1 MRQPSRCRR
10 ITRAGR
16 CPSCKCCS
24 CSSAARRRG
33 CTALAAARRRRRS
46 ERGCEPR
53 RSRSSSG
60 SSWRRRRC
68 STAPS
73 SSRSPRPSLPPPAGS
88 EPPTTTRRSRRP
100 PRRLPLDSG
109 GTASGRTSF
118 GGGGSESLADR
129 ISISSRNFWPTEP
142 SPEFWYA
149 SARAASVTLPATMRT
164 TFGLSPGGVLRMM
177 SQCEMQPECVTCV
190 EVDMPASARFFEPR
204 ICTTVEGSSASLDMP
219 PAAPTSFAAVA
230 APTMATTLGATIAIL
245 DSTKARMRCL
255 LSERARTCS
264 HRSLTAARACGGSSV
279 PMVVEEV
286 TVTTMIVAEGRMP
299 VRSTWVRSAS
309 LPILRTT
316 RAKSSGFGISDSSS
330 GNRFA

>member
-1 MRQPSRCRR
+1 MPCTGVKASEDASPFVLPEEPASRARLFFSESSCCFCAFTLTLPPCCDFPS
-10 ITRAGR
+10 IPT
-16 CPSCKCCS
+16 PSMPS
-24 CSSAARRRG
+24 DVM
-33 CTALAAARRRRRS
+33 
-46 ERGCEPR
+46 
-53 RSRSSSG
+53 SSSCPNRTRLE
-60 SSWRRRRC
+60 SCRMC
-68 STAPS
+68 VIPI
-73 SSRSPRPSLPPPAGS
+73 RSFIL
-88 EPPTTTRRSRRP
+88 RSRRP